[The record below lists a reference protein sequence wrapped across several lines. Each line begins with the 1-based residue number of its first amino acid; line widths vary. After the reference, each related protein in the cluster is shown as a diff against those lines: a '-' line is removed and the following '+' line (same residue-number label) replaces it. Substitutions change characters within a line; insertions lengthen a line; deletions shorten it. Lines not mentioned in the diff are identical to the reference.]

1 MKRHTAIRNLSLVA
15 LTAVIG
21 MGASCP
27 FISTPSPLPFGQIT
41 AVQLFDEADFTVAF
55 SVESAVFAPASIAQV
70 NWVFGDGTG
79 FVEGPADRATISH
92 RYAATGTFEVTAFI
106 FDANGFVDQLSS
118 VINVVPGN
126 GTDPGPNPNPDP
138 EDLPTSASGPIPADG
153 ASDVDVDTDLSWIAG
168 LDTDS
173 HDVYF
178 GTSEEAVTEADT
190 DDAGVFRGN
199 QADTTFELDTLLPDT
214 EYFWRVDE
222 VNAAGTTKGD
232 IFSFTTGMLPGAI
245 SNPSPADGATMTP
258 IDTLLSWTAG
268 DDAASHDVYFGKDM
282 TAVADA
288 DEDSDEFQGNQSGT
302 TFNPEDED
310 ADDDGVLLAGT
321 TYFWRID
328 EVGPGGT
335 QTGNVLS
342 FTTAPAPPKVMTPAP
357 VDGAVDVNVNQVL
370 SWTAAPS
377 IESFDV
383 YFGTDAV
390 EVGAAED
397 ASGTFRGNQTGT
409 TFDPNNVVGG
419 TEYFWR
425 IDTIGP
431 GGTTKGDVFSF
442 TTNDQPG
449 QVMGPFTPAQNAT
462 TVDIETDLVWNAG
475 GGLTTTYTIYLST
488 SVGAVTNGQASALLQ
503 TQDAGST
510 MVERDSEDA
519 LLPDTTYFWRVDAN
533 GPGGTTVGPVLSFT
547 TGSVPAIAG
556 VPSPAIGELGVNLM
570 PTLSWQASAG
580 ATAYDVYLGTN
591 QNDVANAGQQNAQFR
606 GSVNTT
612 MFMPAAL
619 LGNTQYFWRIDAKGP
634 GGVATGTVWNFTTA
648 PARATAP
655 VPANNALNVA
665 LNVSLSWTAGAGATS
680 HDVYLGTDLMAV
692 TDATDADPEFQIN
705 QLGTTFVPTDDLAGN
720 TQYFWR
726 IDEVNDDGVTKG
738 TIWRFTTGAGQA
750 TEVSP
755 VDGAT
760 LTALMPTLEWMAGD
774 GAAMHDI
781 YLGTDEAAVM
791 SATRGSPEF
800 EATQMLGDEDYVVP
814 VRLAGSTTHF
824 WRIDSVTATGTTRGE
839 VWQFRTRPGRATEP
853 MPANFATEVLVTTLL
868 MWTGDAE
875 ALSFEI
881 YFGENEFNVS
891 TAEIGSVPMGVTLI
905 ETEETTADTPA
916 LGAGLNYYWRVDTVA
931 GDGMTRT
938 RGPVWR
944 FTTLTAAQP
953 AQASG
958 PSPINGAINVNVDM
972 NLSWSSA
979 ANADDYD
986 VYFGTDQTAVMNATD
1001 ADPEFQGNQAGTTF
1015 DPGTLLEDTTYYW
1028 RIDTVNANGTTTGV
1042 VWSFTTEVP

>member
-1 MKRHTAIRNLSLVA
+1 MKRHAAIRNLFLVA
-15 LTAVIG
+15 LTAAIG

-55 SVESAVFAPASIAQV
+55 SVESAVFSPASIAQV

-92 RYAATGTFEVTAFI
+92 RYTATGSFEVTAFI

-126 GTDPGPNPNPDP
+126 GIDPGPNPNPDP
-138 EDLPTSASGPIPADG
+138 EDLPTSASGPIPSDG
-153 ASDVDVDTDLSWIAG
+153 ASDVDIDTDLSWIAG

-190 DDAGVFRGN
+190 DDASVFRGN
-199 QADTTFELDTLLPDT
+199 QTDTTFELDTLLADT
-214 EYFWRVDE
+214 EYFWRIDE

-232 IFSFTTGMLPGAI
+232 VFSFTTGMLPGAI

-268 DDAASHDVYFGKDM
+268 DDTASHDVYFGKDM
-282 TAVADA
+282 NAVADA

-310 ADDDGVLLAGT
+310 ADDDGLLLAGT

-335 QTGNVLS
+335 LTGNVLS
-342 FTTAPAPPKVMTPAP
+342 FTTAPAPPKVMMPAP
-357 VDGAVDVNVNQVL
+357 ADGAVDINVNQVL

-383 YFGTDAV
+383 YFGTDPI
-390 EVGAAED
+390 EVASAED
-397 ASGTFRGNQTGT
+397 TSGSFRGNQTTT
-409 TFDPNNVVGG
+409 TFDPANVIGA

-425 IDTIGP
+425 IDTVGP

-449 QVMGPFTPAQNAT
+449 QVTGPFTPAQNAT
-462 TVDIETDLVWNAG
+462 TVDIETDLVWSAG
-475 GGLTTTYTIYLST
+475 GGLTTTFTIYLST
-488 SVGAVTNGQASALLQ
+488 NVNAVTNGQASALLQ

-510 MVERDSEDA
+510 MVEREPEDA

-556 VPSPAIGELGVNLM
+556 IPVPAIGELGVALT

-591 QNDVANAGQQNAQFR
+591 QSNVANAGQQNAQFR
-606 GSVNTT
+606 GTVNVP
-612 MFMPAAL
+612 MFMPATL

-655 VPANNALNVA
+655 MPANNALNVA
-665 LNVSLSWTAGAGATS
+665 LDVSLSWTAGTGATS
-680 HDVYLGTDLMAV
+680 HDVYLGTDMMAV
-692 TDATDADPEFQIN
+692 TNATDADAEFQIN
-705 QLGTTFVPTDDLAGN
+705 QVGTTFMPMDDLAGN

-738 TIWRFTTGAGQA
+738 TIWTFTTGAGQA

-760 LTALMPTLEWMAGD
+760 LTALMPTLVWTAGD

-781 YLGTDEAAVM
+781 YLGTDESAVM
-791 SATRGSPEF
+791 NATRGSPEF

-814 VRLAGSTTHF
+814 VRLPGSTTHF
-824 WRIDSVTATGTTRGE
+824 WRIDSVTATGTTQGE
-839 VWQFRTRPGRATEP
+839 VWQFRTRPGRATNP
-853 MPANFATEVLVTTLL
+853 MPANFATDVLVTTLL

-881 YFGENEFNVS
+881 YFGENMTNVS
-891 TAEIGSVPMGVTLI
+891 MAEVGSVPMGVTLI
-905 ETEETTADTPA
+905 ETDETTADTPA
-916 LGAGLNYYWRVDTVA
+916 LGAGLNYFWRVDTVA

-938 RGPVWR
+938 RGSIWR
-944 FTTLTAAQP
+944 FTTLAAAQP

-958 PSPINGAINVNVDM
+958 PAPINGAIGRSVDV

-979 ANADDYD
+979 ANADSYD

-1001 ADPEFQGNQAGTTF
+1001 ADPQFQGNQAGTTF

-1028 RIDTVNANGTTTGV
+1028 RIDSVNDNGTTTGV
-1042 VWSFTTEVP
+1042 VWSFTTELP